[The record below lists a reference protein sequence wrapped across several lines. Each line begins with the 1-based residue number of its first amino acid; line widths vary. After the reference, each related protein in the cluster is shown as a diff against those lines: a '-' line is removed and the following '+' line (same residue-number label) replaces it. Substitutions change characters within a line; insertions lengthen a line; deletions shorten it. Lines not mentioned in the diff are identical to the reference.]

1 MKKLLFTLIIALLA
15 TVNAWAQASF
25 TLDGLKYQET
35 GVGTGQV
42 KITGYTIEPKGVFDI
57 PETVSPSPG
66 EKYTVTQIA
75 DEVFSECTDLTEVIL
90 PAQINEVGDHAFHYC
105 QKITSITCYNKT
117 PPAMGESAFANT
129 NESIPVYVPHNAMSS
144 YKSDSYWSQFTNIRF
159 ISFYSDNLH
168 YKVLSTFPSQV
179 EIIGYTTMPAG
190 VLEIPELVIHKGK
203 DYAVLNIA
211 EEVFAECSGLTE
223 LIFPT
228 SLKLIGAHAFHYCQ
242 NLLSITCYR
251 TTPPAVG
258 ESAFA
263 AADESIPVYVPDEA
277 LASYKSNADW
287 SRFTNKQA
295 ITYTVNGVKYLLT
308 SVYRFSF
315 EVIGCTDEVPS
326 VLAIP
331 STISYRNRSHKVL
344 GIKKSAFNSNEKI
357 TEVRIPESVTNIGEK
372 AFQDCRALT
381 KVDIGSGVT
390 TIEDYAFC
398 FCTALAEMT
407 VRATVPPAI
416 TDESVF
422 YSVNNNIP
430 VYVPAESL
438 ADYRAADFWKE
449 FTNLQ
454 AIGSTGL
461 QTPSMPE
468 SISIQGGMLHNPQQ
482 LPVIIYDLTGRLVYS
497 GNATT
502 VELPAGMYIVSCN
515 GASCKAVF

>member
-1 MKKLLFTLIIALLA
+1 MKKLLFTFILALLA
-15 TVNAWAQASF
+15 TVSTWAQASF

-42 KITGYTIEPKGVFDI
+42 RITGYTIEPKGVLDI

-105 QKITSITCYNKT
+105 QKITRITCYNKT

-129 NESIPVYVPHNAMSS
+129 DETIPVYVPHNAMSS
-144 YKSDSYWSQFTNIRF
+144 YQSDSYWSQFTNIRF

-179 EIIGYTTMPAG
+179 EIIGYTTIPAG

-242 NLLSITCYR
+242 NLMSITCYR

-263 AADESIPVYVPDEA
+263 AADESIPVYVPA
-277 LASYKSNADW
+277 A
-287 SRFTNKQA
+287 
-295 ITYTVNGVKYLLT
+295 
-308 SVYRFSF
+308 
-315 EVIGCTDEVPS
+315 
-326 VLAIP
+326 
-331 STISYRNRSHKVL
+331 
-344 GIKKSAFNSNEKI
+344 
-357 TEVRIPESVTNIGEK
+357 
-372 AFQDCRALT
+372 
-381 KVDIGSGVT
+381 
-390 TIEDYAFC
+390 
-398 FCTALAEMT
+398 
-407 VRATVPPAI
+407 
-416 TDESVF
+416 
-422 YSVNNNIP
+422 
-430 VYVPAESL
+430 SL
-438 ADYRAADFWKE
+438 AAYKTAEVWKE

-454 AIGSTGL
+454 AISGAAID
-461 QTPSMPE
+461 TPSMPE
-468 SISIQGGMLHNPQQ
+468 SISIYGGMLHNPEG
-482 LPVIIYDLTGRLVYS
+482 LRVTLYDLAGRIAYD
-497 GNATT
+497 GRAAI
-502 VELPAGMYIVSCN
+502 VELPAGVYVVRCN
-515 GASCKAVF
+515 GATGKAVF

>member
-1 MKKLLFTLIIALLA
+1 MKKLSFTFIIALLA
-15 TVNAWAQASF
+15 TVSTWAQASF

-42 KITGYTIEPKGVFDI
+42 RITGYTIEPKGVLDI

-105 QKITSITCYNKT
+105 QKITRITCYNKT

-129 NESIPVYVPHNAMSS
+129 DETIPVYVPHNAMSS
-144 YKSDSYWSQFTNIRF
+144 YQSDSYWSQFTNIRF

-179 EIIGYTTMPAG
+179 EIIGYTTIPAG

-242 NLLSITCYR
+242 NLMSITCYR

-263 AADESIPVYVPDEA
+263 AADESIPVYVP
-277 LASYKSNADW
+277 
-287 SRFTNKQA
+287 
-295 ITYTVNGVKYLLT
+295 
-308 SVYRFSF
+308 
-315 EVIGCTDEVPS
+315 
-326 VLAIP
+326 
-331 STISYRNRSHKVL
+331 
-344 GIKKSAFNSNEKI
+344 
-357 TEVRIPESVTNIGEK
+357 
-372 AFQDCRALT
+372 
-381 KVDIGSGVT
+381 
-390 TIEDYAFC
+390 
-398 FCTALAEMT
+398 
-407 VRATVPPAI
+407 
-416 TDESVF
+416 
-422 YSVNNNIP
+422 
-430 VYVPAESL
+430 AESL
-438 ADYRAADFWKE
+438 EAYQAADVWKE

-454 AIGSTGL
+454 AIVVNEFTDGNLRYEIIDKTAKTVTVTGYVNTPEGALEIPSTVEHKGTTYSVISIGEKAFYDCTGL
-461 QTPSMPE
+461 TSLTLPASLTSIETYALYNCSGLTKMTVFATTPPTVEGGAFYNISKETPVYVPAESLEDYKASVWKGFTNLQAIAGTAIDTPSMPE
-468 SISIQGGMLHNPQQ
+468 SISVYGGMLHNPEG
-482 LPVIIYDLTGRLVYS
+482 LRVTLYDLAGRIARDAS
-497 GNATT
+497 PTT
-502 VELPAGMYIVSCN
+502 
-515 GASCKAVF
+515 AVPQS